1 MRGSRLYDVVRVGE
15 EQLNGEIIRLD
26 ADEAVI
32 QVYED
37 TSGLRVGEIVVNTES
52 PLSVELGPG
61 IISSIYDGIQRP
73 LPILMEKSGDFI
85 SRGIAVPGVGRD
97 RKWEFTASVNK
108 SDAVEAGDVVGSVY
122 EYHIEHK
129 IMIPPHV
136 SGTVTEIASG
146 EFTVEETICA

>member
-1 MRGSRLYDVVRVGE
+1 MYDVVRVGD

-37 TSGLRVGEIVVNTES
+37 TSGLKVGEPVVNTES

-73 LPILMEKSGDFI
+73 LPILMEKKRRFHFARYRGAWRGQRPKVGVHRFSDGGDTLKSGDV
-85 SRGIAVPGVGRD
+85 RWQRARVP
-97 RKWEFTASVNK
+97 
-108 SDAVEAGDVVGSVY
+108 
-122 EYHIEHK
+122 H
-129 IMIPPHV
+129 
-136 SGTVTEIASG
+136 
-146 EFTVEETICA
+146 